1 VDANFG
7 FVKNICLD
15 IEIARKGNNMVIV
28 DPYPNFPNPLDPHP
42 SFPQPYPLDFTGT
55 YTVEREVEK
64 KWRERHI
71 KDVKKGIL
79 ITFDGDEQPLF
90 IATDDKC
97 WSKIMEAVKDEPR
110 KNDK

>member
-1 VDANFG
+1 
-7 FVKNICLD
+7 
-15 IEIARKGNNMVIV
+15 MVIV
-28 DPYPNFPNPLDPHP
+28 DPWYPNQPWQPDPIQPQTPTIINP
-42 SFPQPYPLDFTGT
+42 TIT
-55 YTVEREVEK
+55 YERIKEVEK

-79 ITFDGDEQPLF
+79 ITFEGDEQPLF

-97 WSKIMEAVKDEPR
+97 WDKIMDAIKDEPK